1 MKAARL
7 YETGGPEVVRIE
19 EVPDPTPG
27 RNQVV
32 VKVAA
37 VGICGHDQSDRQGLT
52 RPHLGFP
59 LTIGHEVAGT
69 VVAIGEGVSG
79 FAIGDR
85 VATKQQT
92 HCGECNACRVGR
104 DVQCER
110 GRVFNYGGWAE
121 FVALP
126 APGLLKV
133 PENIDLQH
141 AAVIACT
148 VGTSLNALQNF
159 AKVQP
164 GENVLVTGAGGGL
177 GLHAMQIAKAMGA
190 RVIGLTSSPKKVE
203 QLKKYGADEVVV
215 AEGRDYWG
223 AILDATGGKGPEVVL
238 DNVGHPDVFSPIFR
252 ALPRHGRYVFT
263 GQLYREKIDLY
274 PAFLFGKECNLMGAG
289 PGSMKEFGDSLKLVS
304 EGKVTPVIDPMPL
317 SEVVEA
323 NRRMDTSEIFGRGVL
338 IP

>member
-7 YETGGPEVVRIE
+7 YETGGPEVVKIE

-52 RPHLGFP
+52 RPHLPFP

-69 VVAIGEGVSG
+69 VVAMGEGVSG

-92 HCGECNACRVGR
+92 HCGECTACRVGR

-121 FVALP
+121 YVALP

-133 PENIDLQH
+133 PDNIDLEH
-141 AAVIACT
+141 AAVIACA

-159 AKVQP
+159 GKVQP
-164 GENVLVTGAGGGL
+164 GENVLITGAGGGL
-177 GLHAMQIAKAMGA
+177 GLHGMQVAKALGGRA
-190 RVIGLTSSPKKVE
+190 IALTSSPGKVE
-203 QLKKYGADEVVV
+203 QLRKLGADDVVV

-238 DNVGHPDVFSPIFR
+238 DNVGHPDVFGPIFR

-263 GQLYREKIDLY
+263 GQLYRQKIDLF

-289 PGSMKEFGDSLKLVS
+289 PGSMAEFGDSLKLVS
-304 EGKVTPVIDPMPL
+304 EGKVTPIIEPMPL
-317 SEVVEA
+317 SDVVEA
-323 NRRMDTSEIFGRGVL
+323 NRRMDTNEIFGRGVL